1 MSAISLP
8 RLMRIGSGA
17 LAELPGA
24 LAQLGLHRPLVITDP
39 FLSDNGALATLEAV
53 LAGADLE
60 WRVFAEAV
68 SDPTAASV
76 DAAVAFVAEG
86 EHDCVIGF
94 GGGSPIDTA
103 KAVAV
108 LARRGGAMR
117 ELRAPHQEDRAGLP
131 IVAIPTTAGTGS
143 EVSRVTVITDE
154 ATNEKM
160 LCMGLAYLPQIAIVD
175 YELTLSK
182 PRRLTADTGIDALTH
197 AIEAYVS
204 RRANAFTDSMA
215 LSAMT
220 LIWANLRTVCAEPG
234 NRAAREGMMLGASQ
248 AGIAFSNASVALVHG
263 MSRPIGARFHVAHGL
278 SNAMLLPVVTAW
290 SAPGDL
296 PRYAECARVMGI
308 APADEGD
315 QAAAARL
322 VEALRQVNDELDVPS
337 PRAYGLDEGA
347 WFAALPL
354 MAEQALASGSPG
366 NNPRVPVAAEIE
378 ALYRQVWG

>member
-8 RLMRIGSGA
+8 RLMRIGGGA

-53 LAGADLE
+53 LAEAGLE

-117 ELRAPHQEDRAGLP
+117 ALRAPHQEDRAGLP
-131 IVAIPTTAGTGS
+131 VVAIPTTAGTGS

-182 PRRLTADTGIDALTH
+182 PRRLTADTGLDALTH

-248 AGIAFSNASVALVHG
+248 AGMAFSNASVALVHG
-263 MSRPIGARFHVAHGL
+263 MSRPIGAHFHVAHGL

-290 SAPGDL
+290 SAPGAL
-296 PRYAECARVMGI
+296 PRYAECARVMGV

-322 VEALRQVNDELDVPS
+322 VEALRQVNHELEVPS
-337 PRAYGLDEGA
+337 PRAYGIDEAA
-347 WFAALPL
+347 WHGALPL

-378 ALYRQVWG
+378 TLYRQVWG